1 MECPEESLTKE
12 SNQSNFREHVTEL
25 KESGTQQL
33 SLSAFFIGVLITAA
47 GVLLQSSAVWFWGF
61 VLAFVGIVILYGK
74 CEWLQRPLS
83 FVALFSGIALL
94 TAIPFAYFVYPGR
107 PFMDEST
114 EALVF
119 LCFIGGVMLTLAGG
133 SEVHRTSPLERL
145 KAAMEATRVEAAAS
159 ARDGAYHAWTQRFRT
174 RMGRTPT
181 RGESLEFLSNYQAG
195 RGTADRRRLE
205 SAPAGHLLKHYR
217 CFSCGQNF
225 DNAIE
230 NEPLPEHNSFL
241 SKSNPRRCFGSGCVG
256 GNPYPE

>member
-181 RGESLEFLSNYQAG
+181 RRESEEFLLEYRAG
-195 RGTADRRRLE
+195 LGTAD
-205 SAPAGHLLKHYR
+205 LLPLFLKGTYGSLLDHYT
-217 CFSCGQNF
+217 CALCGQVF
-225 DNAIE
+225 DTGIE
-230 NEPLPEHNSFL
+230 NEPLPEHNIKSF
-241 SKSNPRRCFGSGCVG
+241 PADCPGSGYVG
-256 GNPYPE
+256 GISNEG